1 MTNSYLK
8 KMSKINSKDPFILQ
22 QFILQNFKNDLKEKQ
37 LFELEKIK
45 KSVAKFVCE
54 SKIFIN

>member
-8 KMSKINSKDPFILQ
+8 KMSKINSKDPFVLQ

-37 LFELEKIK
+37 LFELEKLK
-45 KSVAKFVCE
+45 KVWQNLFVSQKFL
-54 SKIFIN
+54 